1 MKHIDETIDRLLIIK
16 AENSDVNGDNIEDA
30 VSLLLDL
37 RDLIRQIE
45 EGGVESSDRQ
55 LIVNAI
61 INDINERGE

>member
-45 EGGVESSDRQ
+45 EGGVESSNRR
-55 LIVNAI
+55 LTTKAI

>member
-1 MKHIDETIDRLLIIK
+1 MKHIDETIDRLLAIQAAYKDI
-16 AENSDVNGDNIEDA
+16 NGDNIEDA